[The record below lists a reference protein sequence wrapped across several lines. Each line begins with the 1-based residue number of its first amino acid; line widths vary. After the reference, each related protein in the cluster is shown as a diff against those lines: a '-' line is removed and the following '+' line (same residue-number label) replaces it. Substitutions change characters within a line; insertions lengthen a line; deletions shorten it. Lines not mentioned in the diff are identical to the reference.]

1 MNDIL
6 LRKFGDK
13 RGISPIMATLLLI
26 VIAIAAIIV
35 TYAWITTYM
44 SGATQQAGVMLDVEN
59 VYWDSDAKTTTIYVK
74 NTGTS
79 DAKIVRLWM
88 GNTSDNLVNV
98 TGNTDIGSGIVVP
111 AGGSELKTITL
122 NWPNSLA
129 SMWESNKVYHFKIV
143 PEIGEEKYFTA
154 RAPS

>member
-1 MNDIL
+1 
-6 LRKFGDK
+6 
-13 RGISPIMATLLLI
+13 MATLLLI

-88 GNTSDNLVNV
+88 GNTSDNLVDV

-122 NWPNSLA
+122 NWPNNLA
-129 SMWESNKVYHFKIV
+129 STWESNKVYHFKIV
-143 PEIGEEKYFTA
+143 PEVGEEKYFTA
-154 RAPS
+154 RTPSS

>member
-1 MNDIL
+1 
-6 LRKFGDK
+6 
-13 RGISPIMATLLLI
+13 MATLLLI

-59 VYWDSDAKTTTIYVK
+59 VYWNATTTKIYVK

-88 GNTSDNLVNV
+88 GNTSNNLVDV
-98 TGNTDIGSGIVVP
+98 TGDTDIENGVVVP

-129 SMWESNKVYHFKIV
+129 STWESNKVYYFKIV
-143 PEIGEEKYFTA
+143 PEVGEEKYFTA
-154 RAPS
+154 RAPP

>member
-1 MNDIL
+1 
-6 LRKFGDK
+6 
-13 RGISPIMATLLLI
+13 MATLLLI
-26 VIAIAAIIV
+26 AIAVAIAAIIV

-74 NTGTS
+74 NIGTS

-88 GNTSDNLVNV
+88 GNTSDNLVDV
-98 TGNTDIGSGIVVP
+98 TGNTNIGSGIVVP

-129 SMWESNKVYHFKIV
+129 LTWESNKVYHFKIV
-143 PEIGEEKYFTA
+143 PEVGEEKYFTA
-154 RAPS
+154 KTPS

>member
-1 MNDIL
+1 
-6 LRKFGDK
+6 
-13 RGISPIMATLLLI
+13 MATLLLI

-129 SMWESNKVYHFKIV
+129 STWESNKVYYFKIV
-143 PEIGEEKYFTA
+143 PEVGEEKYFTA
-154 RAPS
+154 RAPP